1 MSQAPGE
8 QPGQL
13 ATARAEELLD
23 SMGRRIG
30 LFAAQAGQR
39 IQHVAA
45 SIREEADRM
54 DQPST
59 APGEKS
65 QAPTIARTEEQGKLT
80 MERAEDLVERLG
92 QRLGHFTALAG
103 FQIQKATARVRE
115 EVEDMWAEAQNIRQ
129 ERSRPPQ

>member
-1 MSQAPGE
+1 MSQAPGKQSG
-8 QPGQL
+8 QP
-13 ATARAEELLD
+13 ATERAEELWD
-23 SMGRRIG
+23 GMGRRIG

-39 IQHVAA
+39 MQHVAV

-59 APGEKS
+59 VPGEKS
-65 QAPTIARTEEQGKLT
+65 HSPAMARTEQQGKLA
-80 MERAEDLVERLG
+80 MERAEDLVDRLG

-103 FQIQKATARVRE
+103 FQIQKATARMRE